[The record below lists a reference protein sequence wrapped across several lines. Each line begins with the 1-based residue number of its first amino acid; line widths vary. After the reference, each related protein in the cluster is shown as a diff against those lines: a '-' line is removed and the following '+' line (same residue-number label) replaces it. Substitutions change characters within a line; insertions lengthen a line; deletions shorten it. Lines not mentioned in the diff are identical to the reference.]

1 VTHDQLD
8 DAERRA
14 LQGLE
19 REFDELRARH
29 RDDPAFEL
37 LRAARAGALSKPL
50 QQSVTEH
57 LDRSAWSRALVE
69 EDAEAE
75 PEWNEDSAQ
84 RVLSRITRS
93 AQPPRVPRWYM
104 RPWLP
109 ALAAAAVLVVM
120 VGLLRSG
127 SSPVSV
133 ERQPPRADAP
143 APPAAAPTFALSF
156 EKPEVKLTPQA
167 LVLRSEAGQARFVDD
182 IAPAL
187 EAYRQN
193 RYADAEQRFASLRA
207 RYPASVEVAFYRA
220 VSQLSLN
227 DAAGA
232 IASLTAARRVDD
244 GSFAPEIGW
253 YLAVAHERAGDVASA
268 RGELEKLCRQ
278 TSVYAARACAADAAL
293 KAR

>member
-1 VTHDQLD
+1 VTDDELD
-8 DAERRA
+8 NTERRA

-37 LRAARAGALSKPL
+37 LRAARAGVLPDPL

-75 PEWNEDSAQ
+75 PALDDDTA
-84 RVLSRITRS
+84 RRLLSRITRS
-93 AQPPRVPRWYM
+93 AQPPRASRWYM
-104 RPWLP
+104 RSWLP

-120 VGLLRSG
+120 VGMLRSG
-127 SSPVSV
+127 SSQISV
-133 ERQPPRADAP
+133 ERQPPHVEAP
-143 APPAAAPTFALSF
+143 APAAAAPALTLPF
-156 EKPEVKLTPQA
+156 EKPDVKLTPQA
-167 LVLRSEAGQARFVDD
+167 LVLRSDAGRGGFVDD

-187 EAYRQN
+187 EAYRGN
-193 RYADAEQRFASLRA
+193 RYVDAEQRFAALRA
-207 RYPASVEVAFYRA
+207 HYPASVEVAFYRA
-220 VSQLSLN
+220 ISQLSLD

-232 IASLTAARRVDD
+232 VASLTAARRLDD
-244 GSFAPEIGW
+244 GAFAPEIAW
-253 YLAVAHERAGDVASA
+253 YLAVAHERAGDLVSA
-268 RGELEKLCRQ
+268 RTELERLCRQ
-278 TSVYAARACAADAAL
+278 TNVYAARACAAGPAL